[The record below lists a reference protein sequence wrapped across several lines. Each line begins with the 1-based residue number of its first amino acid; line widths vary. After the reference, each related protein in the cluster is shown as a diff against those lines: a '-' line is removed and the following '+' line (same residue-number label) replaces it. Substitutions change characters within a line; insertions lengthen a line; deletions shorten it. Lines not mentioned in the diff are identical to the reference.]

1 MDDISSKN
9 NARHSIVEEDFGE
22 AIQNI
27 IKDLLE
33 TISVK
38 EDDNRFGKN
47 YFDKDE
53 NELITMERK

>member
-33 TISVK
+33 TISVTDLEK
-38 EDDNRFGKN
+38 IILTKMKMN
-47 YFDKDE
+47 
-53 NELITMERK
+53 